1 MAAPEALNAAA
12 SAAGSAK
19 PCVSIAS
26 MPPVS
31 KKLLAKVARAVKSA
45 AVPRLARKIFGR
57 APDALSFSSDLSRSA
72 SNGAASRIGASASNL
87 NFASP

>member
-1 MAAPEALNAAA
+1 MSAPDPLNAVA

-19 PCVSIAS
+19 PWVSIAS

-57 APDALSFSSDLSRSA
+57 APDVLSLSSD
-72 SNGAASRIGASASNL
+72 
-87 NFASP
+87 